1 VIFHCCQRA
10 TLYALAFVFFVVARC
25 CGPLFAQPK
34 TKLVVGANVIG
45 GQVEGVNGPEAG
57 VWVIAETSD
66 LPTRYGLLIS
76 LAALSLT
83 YSIVG
88 ARADDSRPLP
98 SPSAAPTTIDQCQQQ
113 YDALWQDVEAKGEPI
128 SNASQASHGRLSAHT
143 ACKLI
148 TIYEKAERRML
159 DFIEANSNKCGA
171 PQEFVEKNRIHH
183 AMTEKLKGQ
192 VCSKVPELR

>member
-10 TLYALAFVFFVVARC
+10 SLNALAFVFFVVACC
-25 CGPLFAQPK
+25 CGPLYAQPK

-45 GQVEGVNGPEAG
+45 GQVKGVNGPEAG

-66 LPTRYGLLIS
+66 FPTRYGLLIS
-76 LAALSLT
+76 LAAVSLT

-98 SPSAAPTTIDQCQQQ
+98 SPSAAPTTIDQCRQQ

-128 SNASQASHGRLSAHT
+128 SDASHGRLSAYT
-143 ACKLI
+143 ACKLV
-148 TIYEKAERRML
+148 TIYEEAERRML
-159 DFIEANSNKCGA
+159 DFVEANSNKCSV
-171 PQEFVEKNRIHH
+171 PQEFVEKNRNHH

-192 VCSKVPELR
+192 ACGKVPELR